1 MITRLN
7 NWITTVLLVVA
18 AVLGFLL
25 SFVVVTDVIGR
36 VVFNSPL
43 KGTPE
48 MVSISIVMILFLQ
61 AGYAVRSGGM
71 INVDFLL
78 ARMPPRVQSYVMAVG
93 ALLGVG
99 FFGLVCWG
107 AIDPAIHAWTSNE
120 FEGEGALRVPSW
132 PARCIVVIGTF
143 LAALSY
149 LLIAIGNF
157 RSGLE
162 GRGPAHHY
170 SGEGNI

>member
-1 MITRLN
+1 LVTRLN
-7 NWITTVLLVVA
+7 NWITTCLLVIA

-25 SFVVVTDVIGR
+25 SFVVVADVVGR
-36 VVFNSPL
+36 VAFSRPL
-43 KGTPE
+43 MGTPE
-48 MVSISIVMILFLQ
+48 IVSISIVMICFLQ

-78 ARMPPRVQSYVMAVG
+78 VRMPPRMQSYVMAVG
-93 ALLGVG
+93 ALLGLG

-107 AIDPAIHAWTSNE
+107 AIDPAIHAWMSNE

-132 PARCIVVIGTF
+132 PARFIVVIGTG

-149 LLIAIGNF
+149 TLSAIENF
-157 RSGLE
+157 KAGMQ
-162 GRGPAHHY
+162 GRGPVHGYA
-170 SGEGNI
+170 GTGGI